1 MRKRI
6 GKRLVSAVLAVSMI
20 VSMMPVQAFAK
31 GMPRAESTVEILKQ
45 ENDAGMTDDII
56 EIKIGSGISFG
67 KHHLQIT

>member
-31 GMPRAESTVEILKQ
+31 GCPGQRAL
-45 ENDAGMTDDII
+45 
-56 EIKIGSGISFG
+56 
-67 KHHLQIT
+67 